1 MTKLKNKYVIGCHV
15 MFYEIE
21 IYKEYIEGLIN
32 LLETVDNKEN
42 IDADNYFLLAARAWN
57 NQTEDYTTIED
68 SETSLKYFKNYPD
81 AEELYQEGG
90 LSVFPYLKGKD
101 IKLDLIHVRF
111 GVNRLVLSR
120 IVV

>member
-1 MTKLKNKYVIGCHV
+1 MNA
-15 MFYEIE
+15 
-21 IYKEYIEGLIN
+21 
-32 LLETVDNKEN
+32 TVDNKEN

-90 LSVFPYLKGKD
+90 LSVFPNQKWKD
-101 IKLDLIHVRF
+101 INLDLIHVRF
-111 GVNRLVLSR
+111 GGTRLVLSR